1 MYGRSEIIMSNISG
15 KLNLAS
21 LQHVIE
27 KRKTKSG
34 EMIDVITLPIKNN
47 NLFLSEKGN
56 VFFDLIAF
64 EVAPDKR
71 KGEDTHLVKQSLDK
85 AVMDKMT
92 DEQKKAMPIIG
103 NLKVWGQSEPTPA
116 AQSQDF
122 SGMPQ
127 YGDALPF

>member
-1 MYGRSEIIMSNISG
+1 MSNISG

-34 EMIDVITLPIKNN
+34 DMIDVITLPIKNN

-71 KGEDTHLVKQSLDK
+71 KNEDTHLVKQSLDK

-92 DEQKKAMPIIG
+92 EEQKKAMPIIG
-103 NLKVWGQSEPTPA
+103 NLKVWGQSEPTPSAPA
-116 AQSQDF
+116 ADIPESTD
-122 SGMPQ
+122 
-127 YGDALPF
+127 DLPF